1 MNAVVEE
8 QPLLKLNLGSGP
20 SKMEGYLSVDSV
32 AFPNVDHVVN
42 LAERCAL
49 SPEARAERDGFRSG
63 KIAGEP
69 AHSWNESGFKRWPW
83 PDNSV
88 SDIHM
93 SHVLEHFTGLERVHI
108 ANEMYRV
115 LVNQG
120 KATVITPH
128 WGSNRAYG
136 DFTHEWPPVSEMY
149 LCYLSKAWRKAN
161 APHTDIE
168 FNPRGHNCDF
178 QAQGVH
184 TYETGRYPGRNQ
196 EFVQF
201 ALSNYRDAVMDFHAT
216 WIALKG

>member
-20 SKMEGYLSVDSV
+20 SKMEGYLNVDSV
-32 AFPNVDHVVN
+32 SFPNVDQVVD
-42 LAERCAL
+42 LKK
-49 SPEARAERDGFRSG
+49 S
-63 KIAGEP
+63 
-69 AHSWNESGFKRWPW
+69 WPW

-136 DFTHEWPPVSEMY
+136 DFTHQWPPVSEMY

-161 APHTDIE
+161 APHTDSE
-168 FNPRGHNCDF
+168 FNSEGHNCDF

-201 ALSNYRDAVMDFHAT
+201 ALANYRDAVMDFHAT
-216 WIALKG
+216 WVALKQ